1 MRVAFRSF
9 DAEATHPI
17 PTIGNI
23 ESVTAVSRM
32 CESIVSVAHGATA
45 TLLQLPVT
53 FVVLNLVCGGRR
65 LIDGGLEAIDRL
77 LLLDAFRQLLSTF
90 LNECLHVVD
99 GS

>member
-1 MRVAFRSF
+1 MAPPRRFFNSL
-9 DAEATHPI
+9 
-17 PTIGNI
+17 
-23 ESVTAVSRM
+23 SR
-32 CESIVSVAHGATA
+32 
-45 TLLQLPVT
+45 

-77 LLLDAFRQLLSTF
+77 LLDAFRQLLSTF